1 MGKLPK
7 SMQEKKR
14 QTRQKRTQGS
24 ASSKTGMNPSKGMN
38 RQMRRR
44 MQQQGVEGMEEISA
58 TRVIIQTG
66 EDTDLV
72 IESPQVIKVNQQ
84 GMEVFQIIGSANS
97 VPANSFGQ
105 PEFSEEP
112 SFKENGESSDVQSD
126 QNDESDLNVEITE
139 QDIQLVAMQTGVSP
153 KIAENALK
161 ESNGDLARAILNLK
175 TR

>member
-7 SMQEKKR
+7 SLQQKKR
-14 QTRQKRTQGS
+14 NSRQLRTQGS
-24 ASSKTGMNPSKGMN
+24 ASSKTGSNTSKGMN

-44 MQQQGVEGMEEISA
+44 MQQQGVEGMEEITS

-66 EDTDLV
+66 EESDLV
-72 IESPQVIKVNQQ
+72 IENPQVIKVNQQ
-84 GMEVFQIIGSANS
+84 GMEVYQIIGSANS

-105 PEFSEEP
+105 PGSSVIPASEEYD
-112 SFKENGESSDVQSD
+112 ESYED
-126 QNDESDLNVEITE
+126 QPEQTGGSDLNVEITE
-139 QDIQLVAMQTGVSP
+139 QDIQLVAMQTGVSSE
-153 KIAENALK
+153 IAENALK